1 MQKEANEKL
10 FSTKKMMLKT
20 KHKKKKTN
28 NRAIPRNTVSV
39 ERERCEREKNRF
51 KIH

>member
-20 KHKKKKTN
+20 KHKKKTN

-39 ERERCEREKNRF
+39 ERERCERENKSV
-51 KIH
+51 

>member
-10 FSTKKMMLKT
+10 FSTKKNDVENKT
-20 KHKKKKTN
+20 QKKKTN